1 MYGGFAAFGAANAAN
16 YGLQT
21 RGRKNRQRLST
32 LKIRVKR
39 RLNI

>member
-1 MYGGFAAFGAANAAN
+1 MYGGFAAFGGSNAVN
-16 YGLQT
+16 YELQT
-21 RGRKNRQRLST
+21 REQENRQRLST